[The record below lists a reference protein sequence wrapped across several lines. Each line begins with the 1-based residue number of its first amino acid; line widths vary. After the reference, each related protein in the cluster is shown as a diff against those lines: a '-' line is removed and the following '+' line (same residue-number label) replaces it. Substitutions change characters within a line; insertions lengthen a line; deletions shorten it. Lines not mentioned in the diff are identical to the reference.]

1 MFFVI
6 KIELQNVCC
15 LVFLSGSMGIRH
27 IETKLIRNVQWIV
40 FYKVLVFYFNLK
52 SKIQKKRP
60 HGTKKGSFSG
70 VFFAF
75 GAFVYFS
82 TYFDEFCSFLIQSLF
97 CAICQKTVLLLL
109 FQVVKRSNRLTS
121 KFLFFVRL
129 WYIFFYL
136 DSCMHLSDRFHLAVM
151 VADIKYILVLR
162 VHVIYYAFKYL
173 FLFHRYLVQDN
184 MNHHTVYNYRMNH
197 HNRNP
202 KLKR

>member
-1 MFFVI
+1 MF
-6 KIELQNVCC
+6 NG
-15 LVFLSGSMGIRH
+15 LSS
-27 IETKLIRNVQWIV
+27 TKSLFFISIWNPR
-40 FYKVLVFYFNLK
+40 FR
-52 SKIQKKRP
+52 KRGP
-60 HGTKKGSFSG
+60 MAPKKGNFLG
-70 VFFAF
+70 FFFAF

-82 TYFDEFCSFLIQSLF
+82 TYFDELCSFLIQSLF